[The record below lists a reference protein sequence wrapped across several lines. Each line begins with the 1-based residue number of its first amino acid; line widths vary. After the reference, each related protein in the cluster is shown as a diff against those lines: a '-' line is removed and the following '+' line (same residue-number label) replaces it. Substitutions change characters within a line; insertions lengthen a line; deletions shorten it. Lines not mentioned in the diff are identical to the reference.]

1 MERKFEQ
8 ELYIENITKEA
19 DPVSLGCRERNML
32 HDFTFF
38 RQPSNL
44 SGSPLHI
51 LFSSHI
57 AVNVTIGMALFH
69 QVNGPFG
76 VVDRFIL
83 VL

>member
-8 ELYIENITKEA
+8 ELYIENVTKEA
-19 DPVSLGCRERNML
+19 NPISLGCRERNMP
-32 HDFTFF
+32 HDFSFF

-51 LFSSHI
+51 SFSSHI
-57 AVNVTIGMALFH
+57 EENVTIGMALFL

-76 VVDRFIL
+76 VVYRFIL